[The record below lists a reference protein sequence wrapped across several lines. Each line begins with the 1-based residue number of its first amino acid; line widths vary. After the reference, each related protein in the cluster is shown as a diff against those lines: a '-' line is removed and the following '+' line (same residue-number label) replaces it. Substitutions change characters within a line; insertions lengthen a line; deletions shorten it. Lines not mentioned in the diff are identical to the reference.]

1 LLRYCCATAA
11 LLLRGAT
18 NRSANRLLAL
28 LLTVVALRVLPYIIG
43 FAGFCDAYP
52 WLSYLPYE

>member
-1 LLRYCCATAA
+1 
-11 LLLRGAT
+11 
-18 NRSANRLLAL
+18 